1 MSIMEDFSSWKKFL
15 ASKVNQAEKIGV
27 NEEAMKSF
35 AQNVGDYLSE
45 HVKPE
50 NKEEKLLQEL
60 WDVASEEEQRGIA
73 GAMLKLVQQ

>member
-1 MSIMEDFSSWKKFL
+1 MSIVEDFSSWKKFL
-15 ASKVNQAEKIGV
+15 AGKIDQAEKIGV